1 MRVRGHNGK
10 NLMMVVRVRLL
21 SILSLMMRVL
31 RRRRTVDRITT
42 VAVGGQR
49 LRVAIRPGTGDGPP
63 LLVCNGIGTPLEAL
77 APFSTAVDPAIEVV
91 RFDVPGV
98 GGSPA
103 PRLPYALPF
112 LAGLAVRMLDEL
124 GYDRFDVLGISWGGA
139 LAQQIALQFPRRC
152 RRLVLVAT
160 SPGSLMIPA
169 RPRVLAHLS
178 SPRRHRDPEHALRI
192 AGDIYGGALRDQPEL
207 ADQVTRALGESGDAA
222 PSPSPRGYLY
232 QLMAGA
238 GWTSLPW
245 LPLVRQPT
253 LILAGDDDP
262 IIPLANAWIMA
273 ALLPHARLHVY
284 PDGHL
289 GLLTRSAELVP
300 VVSEFLLA

>member
-1 MRVRGHNGK
+1 M
-10 NLMMVVRVRLL
+10 
-21 SILSLMMRVL
+21 
-31 RRRRTVDRITT
+31 DRITT

-49 LRVAIRPGTGDGPP
+49 LRVVIRPGTSGGPP

-77 APFSTAVDPAIEVV
+77 APFSTAVDRAIEVV

-98 GGSPA
+98 GGSPT
-103 PRLPYALPF
+103 PRLPYTLPG
-112 LAGLAVRMLDEL
+112 LAGLAVRMIGEL
-124 GYDRFDVLGISWGGA
+124 GYDRFDVLGISWGGT

-160 SPGSLMIPA
+160 STGSLMIPA

-178 SPRRHRDPEHALRI
+178 SPRRHRDPGHALRI
-192 AGDIYGGALRDQPEL
+192 AGDIYGGALRRQPEL
-207 ADQVTRALGESGDAA
+207 ADLVTRAHGVAA
-222 PSPSPRGYLY
+222 VSPRGYLY

-245 LPLVRQPT
+245 LPLIRQPT

-262 IIPLANAWIMA
+262 IIPLANARIMA
-273 ALLPHARLHVY
+273 ALLPDARLLVY

-289 GLLTRSAELVP
+289 GLLTRSGELVP
-300 VVSEFLLA
+300 VVSEFLLAAEPGGRQEVEHPLDNTADPESNGA

>member
-1 MRVRGHNGK
+1 
-10 NLMMVVRVRLL
+10 
-21 SILSLMMRVL
+21 MRVL
-31 RRRRTVDRITT
+31 RIRILGILSLIMRVFRRRAVDRIIT
-42 VAVGGQR
+42 VALGSQR
-49 LRVAIRPGTGDGPP
+49 LRVAIRPGTGGGVP

-103 PRLPYALPF
+103 TRLPYTLPF
-112 LAGLAVRMLDEL
+112 LAVLAVRMLGEL
-124 GYDRFDVLGISWGGA
+124 GYERFDVLGISWGGA
-139 LAQQIALQFPRRC
+139 LAQQIALQYPRRC

-160 SPGSLMIPA
+160 ATGSLMIPA

-178 SPRRHRDPEHALRI
+178 SPRRHRDPAHAFAI
-192 AGDIYGGALRDQPEL
+192 AGDIYGGSLRYAPEL
-207 ADQVTRALGESGDAA
+207 AQQVTRPLGESGGLA
-222 PSPSPRGYLY
+222 PGPSARGYLY

-245 LPLVRQPT
+245 LPLIRQPT

-262 IIPLANAWIMA
+262 IIPLANAKIMA
-273 ALLPHARLHVY
+273 ALLPNARLRVY
-284 PDGHL
+284 QDGHL
-289 GLLTRSAELVP
+289 GLLTRSGELVP
-300 VVSEFLLA
+300 VVSEFLLAAEMDK

>member
-1 MRVRGHNGK
+1 M
-10 NLMMVVRVRLL
+10 
-21 SILSLMMRVL
+21 
-31 RRRRTVDRITT
+31 DRITT

-49 LRVAIRPGTGDGPP
+49 LRVAIRPGTSGGPP

-103 PRLPYALPF
+103 TLLPYALPF
-112 LAGLAVRMLDEL
+112 LAGLAVRMLGEL
-124 GYDRFDVLGISWGGA
+124 GYDRFDVLGISWGGS
-139 LAQQIALQFPRRC
+139 LAQQIAFQYPRRC

-160 SPGSLMIPA
+160 STGSLMIPA
-169 RPRVLAHLS
+169 RPQVLAHMTS
-178 SPRRHRDPEHALRI
+178 SRRHRDPAHALRI
-192 AGDIYGGALRDQPEL
+192 AGDIYGGALRSQPEL
-207 ADQVTRALGESGDAA
+207 ADLVTRAYGVAA
-222 PSPSPRGYLY
+222 VSPRGYLY

-245 LPLVRQPT
+245 LPLIRQPT

-262 IIPLANAWIMA
+262 IIPLANARIMA
-273 ALLPHARLHVY
+273 ALLPDARLRVY
-284 PDGHL
+284 QDGHL
-289 GLLTRSAELVP
+289 GLLTRSSELVP
-300 VVSEFLLA
+300 VVSEFLLAAEMVDNA